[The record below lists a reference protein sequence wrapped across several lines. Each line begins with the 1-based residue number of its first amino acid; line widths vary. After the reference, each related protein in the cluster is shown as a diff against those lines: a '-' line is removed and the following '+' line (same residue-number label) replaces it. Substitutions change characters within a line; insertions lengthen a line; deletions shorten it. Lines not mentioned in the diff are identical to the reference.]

1 MTRHKKK
8 KASCILGIEDSIE
21 NGNIYAKP
29 GHIRISNRIK
39 SEISDY
45 HQVSGHEI
53 ELRHEI
59 EQGGDGEGQGNLLC
73 CIQSM
78 RLQRVIHDCTATMHE
93 KNPHVKILG
102 ENRNCIN

>member
-39 SEISDY
+39 YEISDY
-45 HQVSGHEI
+45 HQVSG
-53 ELRHEI
+53 HEI

-73 CIQSM
+73 YIQSM
-78 RLQRVIHDCTATMHE
+78 RLQRVRHDCTATMNK

-102 ENRNCIN
+102 ENRNCIH